1 MSSVAAGQREA
12 ALGQVR
18 PSGAQMTCGTNGL
31 SPWKIAC
38 GHHSNDHM
46 NEVGSPLPAQA
57 QTELGCTRA
66 PRPNKTTER
75 LSR

>member
-1 MSSVAAGQREA
+1 MRSVAAGSA
-12 ALGQVR
+12 KPPWVR
-18 PSGAQMTCGTNGL
+18 LAPSGAQMTCGTNGL

-57 QTELGCTRA
+57 QTEFGWNSA
-66 PRPNKTTER
+66 PCPNRTTER
-75 LSR
+75 AK